1 MRARGAKVTD
11 IAVVVVAAD
20 DGVMPQT
27 LEAISHAKAAK
38 VPIIIALNKIDKP
51 DANADRVKT
60 ELTEAGIVVEEYG
73 GDVPLVPVSAKTRIG
88 LDELIEMILLVADL
102 QELKANPKRSAI
114 GTIVEAKLDK
124 GRGPVATA
132 LVQTGTLK
140 VGDIIVVGE
149 TFGRVRALENDM
161 GKRVTKAGPSSAVV
175 ILGLSEVPQ
184 AGDILRVVG
193 DEKEAR
199 TMVETRKAAIAA
211 KSGEGS
217 GRATL
222 EDLYSQIQ
230 AGQAKE
236 LRIILKA
243 DVSGSL
249 GAITHAL
256 EQLDQDEI
264 RLNVLHEGAGDI
276 TDNDIMLAAASN
288 AIVVGFNTKITE
300 TARRA
305 AESEGVDVRLYDI
318 IYKLTDDV
326 EAALKGLLEPE
337 IVEVVEGRAEV
348 RQVIR
353 VGKSTVIAGSFV
365 TDGRIVRGGNARI
378 WRSGKVIATDR
389 IESLR
394 RFRDDVREVQQ
405 NYECG
410 IGLANFHD
418 VVEGDIIECFTSQTV
433 SRPGESRADPTA
445 SNVDEPTNRPG
456 RRTAAAGDRV
466 DRRPGRGGP
475 AGRVRDDHVGRDD
488 PGPSPRQGLGERHR
502 PARRARRGGRG
513 APPRDAVHPPRARQA
528 AADQAHPGP
537 ARPSRRHRRARDAD
551 PPAPRRDRRR
561 GGPGPGPPADRVAAD
576 AGRPG
581 PPGRGPARGATVGRP
596 RPGAAAAAEPS
607 GRLAPA
613 EVQGRVP
620 QDDASAVPVT
630 VDLTPYLDVVPQV
643 VVDRLRGAR
652 RVLAVSHEN
661 PDADTLGATLGVVRL
676 IEALGGAADAV
687 CTDPVPP
694 LYDFIAGIERFRTD
708 PDTTAPYDLV
718 VISDCG
724 SLERIG
730 DVGVRHADLFA
741 RLPRVVIDH
750 HASNDG
756 VGDADWIEP
765 GAAATCEMV
774 TLLAVRL
781 GIPLDADDG
790 ALAAALMAGHRDGH
804 RHVRALERD
813 AAHAGR
819 VGRPGR
825 GRGAAVGHL
834 AAPVPVQ
841 AGRPAAAVR
850 GRPRAARDLGRPTD
864 RLVERDRGGLRGDRR
879 RAARFRGHH
888 RPAVAGRGRRGLDPV
903 QGGRAGDQGQRPD
916 EARRRGRHGPD
927 RAFGGGGHARA
938 AGATVAAPLAEARPP
953 VLAEAARLVAALAR

>member
-1 MRARGAKVTD
+1 MARSRSGTRGRRGPRKPPRRDGAFNGAGVQTLDPRERGAIELPGTITVKELAELLGVNPADIIRELIKSGIFATINQLVDRDTASLVAGELGYEVAETEAAHHSGVLDETDGQVAEATKEVLFEEDDPSLLQPRAPIVTVMGHVDHGKTSLLDAIRTTEVAAGERGGITQHIGASEVVKDGKRVVFLDTPGHEAFTAMRARGAKVTD

-51 DANADRVKT
+51 DANPDRVKT

-149 TFGRVRALENDM
+149 TFGRVRALENDQ
-161 GKRVTKAGPSSAVV
+161 GKRVTKAGPSTAVV
-175 ILGLSEVPQ
+175 ILGLSDVPM

-199 TMVETRKAAIAA
+199 TMVETRKAASAA

-264 RLNVLHEGAGDI
+264 RLNVLLEGAGDI

-326 EAALKGLLEPE
+326 DAALKGLLEPE
-337 IVEVVEGRAEV
+337 VVEVVEGRAEV

-353 VGKSTVIAGSFV
+353 VGKNTVIAGSFV
-365 TDGRIVRGGNARI
+365 TDGRIVRGGNARV
-378 WRSGKVIATDR
+378 WHSSKVIATDR

-410 IGLANFHD
+410 IGLANFH
-418 VVEGDIIECFTSQTV
+418 
-433 SRPGESRADPTA
+433 
-445 SNVDEPTNRPG
+445 
-456 RRTAAAGDRV
+456 
-466 DRRPGRGGP
+466 
-475 AGRVRDDHVGRDD
+475 
-488 PGPSPRQGLGERHR
+488 
-502 PARRARRGGRG
+502 
-513 APPRDAVHPPRARQA
+513 
-528 AADQAHPGP
+528 
-537 ARPSRRHRRARDAD
+537 
-551 PPAPRRDRRR
+551 
-561 GGPGPGPPADRVAAD
+561 
-576 AGRPG
+576 
-581 PPGRGPARGATVGRP
+581 
-596 RPGAAAAAEPS
+596 
-607 GRLAPA
+607 
-613 EVQGRVP
+613 
-620 QDDASAVPVT
+620 
-630 VDLTPYLDVVPQV
+630 
-643 VVDRLRGAR
+643 
-652 RVLAVSHEN
+652 
-661 PDADTLGATLGVVRL
+661 
-676 IEALGGAADAV
+676 
-687 CTDPVPP
+687 
-694 LYDFIAGIERFRTD
+694 
-708 PDTTAPYDLV
+708 
-718 VISDCG
+718 
-724 SLERIG
+724 
-730 DVGVRHADLFA
+730 
-741 RLPRVVIDH
+741 
-750 HASNDG
+750 
-756 VGDADWIEP
+756 
-765 GAAATCEMV
+765 
-774 TLLAVRL
+774 
-781 GIPLDADDG
+781 
-790 ALAAALMAGHRDGH
+790 
-804 RHVRALERD
+804 
-813 AAHAGR
+813 
-819 VGRPGR
+819 
-825 GRGAAVGHL
+825 
-834 AAPVPVQ
+834 
-841 AGRPAAAVR
+841 
-850 GRPRAARDLGRPTD
+850 
-864 RLVERDRGGLRGDRR
+864 
-879 RAARFRGHH
+879 
-888 RPAVAGRGRRGLDPV
+888 
-903 QGGRAGDQGQRPD
+903 
-916 EARRRGRHGPD
+916 
-927 RAFGGGGHARA
+927 
-938 AGATVAAPLAEARPP
+938 
-953 VLAEAARLVAALAR
+953 